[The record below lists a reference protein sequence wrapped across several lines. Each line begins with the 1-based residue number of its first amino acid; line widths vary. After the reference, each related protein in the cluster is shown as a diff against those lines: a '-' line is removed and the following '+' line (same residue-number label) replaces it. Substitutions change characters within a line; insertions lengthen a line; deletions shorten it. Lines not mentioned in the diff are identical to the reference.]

1 MISFKVNFDIESM
14 IKNNNGT
21 NTSFTAT
28 EIMGQPYLWKRTY
41 EDVVA
46 EKQELSAFLDKVLVY
61 DNLRVIL
68 TGAGTSAFIGDVL
81 HKKFQK
87 NFGRAT
93 EVIASTDFISHPS
106 DYIMDSEQ
114 PVLMVSFARSGDSP
128 ESVATVD
135 LANEY
140 CTTIFHLIITCNAT
154 GKLANLANL
163 DNSFVLLMPTGA
175 NDKGLAMTA
184 SFTTMLL
191 AGILVS
197 DIKEL
202 ERNRKHVDQLERYG
216 KIILDNFAE
225 KIKSVA
231 ALKFNRVVFLGSGA
245 LKGIARES
253 HLKVQELSDGQVVC
267 KYDSFLGLRHGPKA
281 VINESTLVV
290 YIFSNDDFV
299 NNYEYDLVR
308 SINRQKEKLYE
319 IGIGEVIKNKDTI
332 SLDLSVEVA
341 GSNNIPEEFFAVC
354 AVLPSQLLGLY
365 KSMDLGLSPD
375 SPSVNNS
382 INRVVQGVEIY
393 KNKKKV

>member
-1 MISFKVNFDIESM
+1 MISFKINFDIESM
-14 IKNNNGT
+14 IENKNRT
-21 NTSFTAT
+21 DSSYTAT
-28 EIMGQPYLWKRTY
+28 EIMGQPYLWNRTY

-46 EKQELSAFLDKVLVY
+46 AKQELSVFLNRVLVY

-87 NFGRAT
+87 NFGRPT

-114 PVLMVSFARSGDSP
+114 PILMVSFARSGDSP
-128 ESVATVD
+128 ESVAAVD

-140 CTTIFHLIITCNAT
+140 CSTIFHLIITCNAT

-163 DNSFVLLMPTGA
+163 DNSFVLLMPAGA

-197 DIKEL
+197 DIDGL
-202 ERNRKHVDQLERYG
+202 ERNRKHVDQLVGYG
-216 KIILDNFAE
+216 KTILSKYSE
-225 KIKSVA
+225 KIKAIA
-231 ALKFNRVVFLGSGA
+231 ALEFDRVVFLGSGT

-290 YIFSNDDFV
+290 YLFSNDDFV
-299 NNYEYDLVR
+299 NNYEFDLVR

-319 IGIGEVIKNKDTI
+319 IGIGEVIKNKESF
-332 SLDLSVEVA
+332 SLDLSIEVA
-341 GSNNIPEEFFAVC
+341 ESNNIPEEFFAVC
-354 AVLPSQLLGLY
+354 SVLPSQLLGLY
-365 KSMDLGLSPD
+365 KSLDLGLSPD
-375 SPSVNNS
+375 SPSINNS
-382 INRVVQGVEIY
+382 INRVVQGVKIY
-393 KNKKKV
+393 KNKSKL

>member
-1 MISFKVNFDIESM
+1 MIEN
-14 IKNNNGT
+14 KNRT
-21 NTSFTAT
+21 DSSYTAT
-28 EIMGQPYLWKRTY
+28 EIMGQPYLWNRTY

-46 EKQELSAFLDKVLVY
+46 AKQELSVFLNRVLVY

-87 NFGRAT
+87 NFGRPT

-114 PVLMVSFARSGDSP
+114 PILMVSFARSGDSP

-140 CTTIFHLIITCNAT
+140 CSTIFHLIITCNST

-163 DNSFVLLMPTGA
+163 DNSFVLLMPAGA

-197 DIKEL
+197 DIDGL
-202 ERNRKHVDQLERYG
+202 ERNRKHVDQLVRYG
-216 KIILDNFAE
+216 KTILNKYSE
-225 KIKSVA
+225 KIKAVA
-231 ALKFNRVVFLGSGA
+231 TLEFNRVVFLGSGP

-253 HLKVQELSDGQVVC
+253 HLKVQELSDGRVIC
-267 KYDSFLGLRHGPKA
+267 KYDSFLGLRHGPQA

-290 YIFSNDDFV
+290 YLFSSDDFV
-299 NNYEYDLVR
+299 NNYEYDLVK
-308 SINRQKEKLYE
+308 SINQQKEKLFE
-319 IGIGEVIKNKDTI
+319 IGIGEVIKNKSSI
-332 SLDLSVEVA
+332 SIDLSIEVA
-341 GSNNIPEEFFAVC
+341 EKNTIPEEFFAIC
-354 AVLPSQLLGLY
+354 AVLPSQLLGFY
-365 KSMDLGLSPD
+365 KSLDLGLSPD
-375 SPSVNNS
+375 SPSVNKS
-382 INRVVQGVEIY
+382 ISRVVQGVRIY
-393 KNKKKV
+393 KKK